1 MAGQLLPLLL
11 LGGGAAVVAKKAKK
25 ARKKK
30 CPPEVRV
37 TMGELNSA
45 TTRSQLKFK
54 DGSSAFKEAEFF
66 VKSIMPKGCG
76 PSSFNT
82 RIKATFEV
90 KKLGKSIDIDLSA
103 TDVYMLALGQAL
115 GRNVANG
122 KTTQEKAEKDWNEGL
137 GWYKKTTGKN
147 FDITSL
153 GLEIFEDLGG
163 LLDDLAQ
170 GLGKGKGKGKGD
182 VPLPGKSDGCPAEYE
197 FDVTPEIN
205 EQVQHLWEIGL
216 AKYPMDPFKIAD
228 GMFASLTLP
237 GCTKESRESVVKM
250 NVAPDARPLG
260 NHMKGYLSLPTF
272 YAHLVANCIEGILED
287 GESQFYNMDEARNFI
302 LQNIHELQQWHIQV
316 TGGPLP
322 PEWDAVVFLKAFEEG
337 MI

>member
-11 LGGGAAVVAKKAKK
+11 LGGGAAVVATKAKK
-25 ARKKK
+25 GRKKK

-45 TTRSQLKFK
+45 TTRAQLKFK

-66 VKSIMPKGCG
+66 VSSIMPKGCG

-90 KKLGKSIDIDLSA
+90 KKLGKSVDVDLSA

-115 GRNVANG
+115 GRNVAGG
-122 KTTQEKAEKDWNEGL
+122 KTTQEKAEKDWHEAL

-170 GLGKGKGKGKGD
+170 GLGMGNGKGGKD
-182 VPLPGKSDGCPAEYE
+182 KKVDGCPAEYE
-197 FDVTPEIN
+197 FDVTKDIN
-205 EQVQHLWEIGL
+205 EKVQHLWEIGR
-216 AKYPMDPFKIAD
+216 AKYPMNPFKIAD
-228 GMFASLTLP
+228 GMFASLVLP
-237 GCTKESRESVVKM
+237 GCTKESSESVLKI

-260 NHMKGYLSLPTF
+260 NHMTGYMGLPTF
-272 YAHLVANCIEGILED
+272 YAHLVANCIEGILEEGD
-287 GESQFYNMDEARNFI
+287 GGPIKTMDDAKAFVGGNMS
-302 LQNIHELQQWHIQV
+302 ELQSWHMKV
-316 TGGPLP
+316 TGSPLP
-322 PEWDAVVFLKAFEEG
+322 PEWDSVMFLKMLEEG
-337 MI
+337 LI